1 MRSTFLHG
9 QHVGSLV
16 LLYIIAYALLTL
28 KQKQNIAYALLC
40 VHYKPIILPYPGVSV
55 LYILWLGSWCLREGA
70 ILVHYVQFGKEERN
84 MMDENKKV
92 SGKINIEEI
101 KREIE
106 ISENRWEIV
115 KLVFLL

>member
-1 MRSTFLHG
+1 
-9 QHVGSLV
+9 
-16 LLYIIAYALLTL
+16 
-28 KQKQNIAYALLC
+28 
-40 VHYKPIILPYPGVSV
+40 
-55 LYILWLGSWCLREGA
+55 LREGA

-106 ISENRWEIV
+106 ISENR
-115 KLVFLL
+115 